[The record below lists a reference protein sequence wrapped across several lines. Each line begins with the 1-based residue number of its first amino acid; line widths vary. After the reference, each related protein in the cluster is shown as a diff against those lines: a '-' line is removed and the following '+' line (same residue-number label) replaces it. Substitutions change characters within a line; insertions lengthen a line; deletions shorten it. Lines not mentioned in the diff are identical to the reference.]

1 MRILC
6 LHGQGTS
13 GTIFKSQLSG
23 ISKRLTA
30 HLPVPVEFDYLDGPY
45 PSPPAPGVDLFYPPP
60 YFTFWRENTVPA
72 VRETIAWLNNIIA
85 ERGPYDAVMMFSQG
99 CALGASMLL
108 LQEWESRNQHQH
120 QDQFQGHGE
129 KEQEEENSNT
139 TSHSQPQKDKE
150 NPPFS
155 AAIFICGGPPLQILS
170 EEIGYALPESIFSR
184 DKLSR
189 TKLAQV
195 ANSDSLLALGSQRWN
210 NKAAGGGSA
219 DEEEKIR
226 QEIAS
231 YGDVRIQIPTVHV
244 YGDKDPRY
252 EASVQ
257 LSGLC
262 EEGRRRTFNH
272 NGGHEIPRLEAVTAR
287 VTEMTIWALR
297 EGGVID

>member
-1 MRILC
+1 
-6 LHGQGTS
+6 
-13 GTIFKSQLSG
+13 

-72 VRETIAWLNNIIA
+72 VRETIAWLKDIIA

-108 LQEWESRNQHQH
+108 LQEWESRNQHQDH
-120 QDQFQGHGE
+120 DQSQRDM
-129 KEQEEENSNT
+129 EEGQKNT
-139 TSHSQPQKDKE
+139 TPREEQPQGSKK
-150 NPPFS
+150 NPLFN

-170 EEIGYALPESIFSR
+170 EEIGYALPESISSR

-244 YGDKDPRY
+244 YGDKDPRSFHANRHADDPLHDDIVRSNQMVKIFVRDRRDDITHRISNGTPLWKY
-252 EASVQ
+252 MAIAYK
-257 LSGLC
+257 
-262 EEGRRRTFNH
+262 GR
-272 NGGHEIPRLEAVTAR
+272 
-287 VTEMTIWALR
+287 
-297 EGGVID
+297 